1 MTKYVLFSL
10 SITALAALLSSYYIV
25 VNSYEIEGNGFV
37 LTTEVDH
44 DYICV
49 FPPYTH
55 EDVMK
60 AQISTYV
67 VYVES
72 IDQIIDDGIF
82 FVILIKD
89 GYVTARIRHRRI
101 FGDYEEGSYGCR
113 PAVIPTKPGRPEK

>member
-1 MTKYVLFSL
+1 MKKYVLFSF
-10 SITALAALLSSYYIV
+10 SIAALVALLSSYYIV

-37 LTTEVDH
+37 LATEIDH

-60 AQISTYV
+60 TQISMYV
-67 VYVES
+67 MYVGS
-72 IDQIIDDGIF
+72 IDEIIDDGTF
-82 FVILIKD
+82 FVVLIKD

-101 FGDYEEGSYGCR
+101 FGDYEEGGYGCR
-113 PAVIPTKPGRPEK
+113 PALTSPEPNRSE